1 MSSFHLMLTF
11 ALMLMILLFSG
22 SVEKFIAVGD
32 KKYKARKLK
41 ESQKMNKKL
50 QKEYQKNCQNLSD
63 INKNVT
69 NMIND
74 RAYCRFVD
82 SKLIVNKK
90 NMNSWSS

>member
-22 SVEKFIAVGD
+22 PIDKFIAVGD

-50 QKEYQKNCQNLSD
+50 KKEYQRNCKNLSD

-82 SKLIVNKK
+82 SKLINNQK
-90 NMNSWSS
+90 NMKSWSS